1 MTRRSAA
8 DQSEGQREKGNS
20 VTGNILHI
28 IEENMSGFS
37 KGQRRI
43 ASYILDNYDTA
54 AFMTAGKLGKA
65 VAVSESTVVRFAT
78 ELGFDGYPD
87 MQKALQE
94 MVRTKLTSIQRIKA
108 SNDQLS
114 GQNVLPSVLHMEIE
128 NIRRASAALK
138 LGEFDRV
145 VDKIL
150 HARHIY
156 ILGVRSSSF
165 LAGYMNFYFNKLFA
179 NVTQVQSDVAG
190 AIYEQLMRL
199 GAGDIL
205 ICICYPRYSREAISA
220 AQFAVARGAEV
231 VAITDSE
238 HSPLHQLSAASLL
251 VENEMISFVDSIV
264 APMCVVNALIVGLSN
279 RMDTDVSNTF
289 VELEKIWEQFDVYNK
304 LGEE

>member
-1 MTRRSAA
+1 
-8 DQSEGQREKGNS
+8 
-20 VTGNILHI
+20 
-28 IEENMSGFS
+28 MSSFS

-43 ASYILDNYDTA
+43 ASYILENYDTA

-65 VAVSESTVVRFAT
+65 VNVSESTVVRFAT
-78 ELGFDGYPD
+78 ELGYDGYPG

-108 SNDQLS
+108 SNNQLS

-138 LGEFDRV
+138 QEEFDRV
-145 VDKIL
+145 VEKIL
-150 HARHIY
+150 QARHIY

-165 LAGYMNFYFNKLFA
+165 LAGYMDFYFNKLFG
-179 NVTQVQSDVAG
+179 NVTQVKSDVAG
-190 AIYEQLMRL
+190 AIYEQLLRL
-199 GAGDIL
+199 GKGDIL
-205 ICICYPRYSREAISA
+205 ICICYPRYSKEAISA

-238 HSPLHQLSAASLL
+238 QSPLHKLSSASLL

-264 APMCVVNALIVGLSN
+264 APMCVVNALIVGLST
-279 RMDTDVSNTF
+279 RMDTDVSQTF
-289 VELEKIWEQFDVYNK
+289 TELEKIWEQFGVYDK
-304 LGEE
+304 FGE

>member
-1 MTRRSAA
+1 M
-8 DQSEGQREKGNS
+8 
-20 VTGNILHI
+20 TGNILHT
-28 IEENMSGFS
+28 IEENMGGFS

-65 VAVSESTVVRFAT
+65 VSVSESTVVRFAT
-78 ELGFDGYPD
+78 ELGCDGYPE

-114 GQNVLPSVLHMEIE
+114 GQNVLPSVLHMEME
-128 NIRRASAALK
+128 NIRRASAGLK
-138 LGEFDRV
+138 QEEFDRV

-165 LAGYMNFYFNKLFA
+165 LAGYMNFYFNKLFG

-190 AIYEQLMRL
+190 AIYEQLLRL
-199 GAGDIL
+199 GPGDIL

-238 HSPLHQLSAASLL
+238 HSPLHRLSTASLL

-289 VELEKIWEQFDVYNK
+289 AELEKIWEQFDVYNK